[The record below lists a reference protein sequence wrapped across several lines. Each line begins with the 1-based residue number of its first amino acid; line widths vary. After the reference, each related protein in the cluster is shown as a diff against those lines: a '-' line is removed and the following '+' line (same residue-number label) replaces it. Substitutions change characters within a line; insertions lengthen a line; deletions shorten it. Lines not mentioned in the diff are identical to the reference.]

1 MNRQFP
7 SEIRD
12 ALRVQVAA
20 IVAQQ
25 AAVTEH
31 EIRLGEA
38 RDQFFSE
45 QRSLV
50 ADVESLLVLLL
61 AQEEHLERRHAEAGT
76 REAFIA
82 RLESA
87 SSRLIRELGLV
98 QEILSRESAPSM
110 PRLRA
115 A

>member
-1 MNRQFP
+1 MDGQLP
-7 SEIRD
+7 SETRD

-20 IVAQQ
+20 VVAQQ
-25 AAVTEH
+25 AAVTED

-38 RDQFFSE
+38 RAQFLSE

-50 ADVESLLVLLL
+50 ADVEALILHLL
-61 AQEEHLERRHAEAGT
+61 AQEEHLEHRRAEIGS
-76 REAFIA
+76 REKFIA

-87 SSRLIRELGLV
+87 STRLVRELELV
-98 QEILSRESAPSM
+98 QHILSHETRISAS
-110 PRLRA
+110 RA